1 MSVDVEMKVVFYIS
15 REINMKR
22 ITNYFRTYKYQ
33 LIMISLTLI
42 TIDLGVLYTNSVE
55 HNRRY
60 KETIKQQQI
69 LLDSL
74 MKK

>member
-1 MSVDVEMKVVFYIS
+1 
-15 REINMKR
+15 
-22 ITNYFRTYKYQ
+22 
-33 LIMISLTLI
+33 MISLTLI